1 MTSTQ
6 LLVIVV
12 ASFAGALVKGV
23 TGLGYPV
30 LAVPLIALV
39 TGIEDAVVVVAIPNL
54 AANIALCWEARA
66 ARGEARD
73 LGRLVGFGIVG
84 AVIGTVALVRL
95 PEQPLLIALAC
106 TVGVFV
112 VQMIR
117 RPELGLDA
125 ATATRWSPIAGLFTG
140 LMQGAVGVS
149 GPIVATWLHGYRLAV
164 QTYVFSV
171 TVIFG
176 VTGAVQLIVLALQG
190 QLLQGDRLLGALLAG
205 VGVVIALPLGLR
217 LRHRLSGPAF
227 DKVVLGVLLVSAV
240 SLVFEAF
247 T

>member
-1 MTSTQ
+1 VTTTQ
-6 LLVIVV
+6 LVVIVL

-54 AANIALCWEARA
+54 LANVVLCWEARD
-66 ARGEARD
+66 ARSESRD

-84 AVIGTVALVRL
+84 AVIGTIALVHL
-95 PEQPLLIALAC
+95 PEQPLLLALAF

-117 RPELGLDA
+117 RPDLGLDA
-125 ATATRWSPIAGLFTG
+125 GTATRWSPVAGLFTG

-149 GPIVATWLHGYRLAV
+149 GPIVATWLHGYRLAI
-164 QTYVFSV
+164 QAYVFSV
-171 TVIFG
+171 TMIFG
-176 VTGAVQLIVLALQG
+176 VTGAVQLVVLTLQG
-190 QLLQGDRLLGALLAG
+190 QMHRDRLVGAVLAG
-205 VGVVIALPLGLR
+205 VGVAIALPLGLR
-217 LRHRLSGPAF
+217 LRRRLAGPTF
-227 DKVVLGVLLVSAV
+227 EKVVLVVLLISAV

-247 T
+247 S

>member
-1 MTSTQ
+1 MTTTQ
-6 LLVIVV
+6 LVVIVL

-54 AANIALCWEARA
+54 AANVILCWEARD
-66 ARGEARD
+66 ARAEARD
-73 LGRLVGFGIVG
+73 LGRLVGLGIVG
-84 AVIGTVALVRL
+84 AVIGTVALVHL
-95 PEQPLLIALAC
+95 PEQPLLIALAL
-106 TVGVFV
+106 TVAVFV
-112 VQMIR
+112 AQMIR
-117 RPELGLDA
+117 RPELGLDR
-125 ATATRWSPIAGLFTG
+125 ATATRWSPVAGLFTG

-164 QTYVFSV
+164 QTYVYSV

-176 VTGAVQLIVLALQG
+176 VTGAVQLVMLTVQG
-190 QLLQGDRLLGALLAG
+190 QLHGDRVVGALLAG
-205 VGVVIALPLGLR
+205 VGVAIALPLGLR
-217 LRHRLSGPAF
+217 LRRRLAGPTF
-227 DKVVLGVLLVSAV
+227 EKVVLVVLLVSAV
-240 SLVFEAF
+240 SLLFEAF

>member
-1 MTSTQ
+1 MTTTQ
-6 LLVIVV
+6 LLVIVA

-30 LAVPLIALV
+30 IAVPLIALV

-54 AANIALCWEARA
+54 VANIVLCWEARD

-73 LGRLVGFGIVG
+73 LGRLVGFGVVG

-95 PEQPLLIALAC
+95 PEQPLLLALAV

-117 RPELGLDA
+117 RPDIALA
-125 ATATRWSPIAGLFTG
+125 PAVATRWSPVAGFFIG
-140 LMQGAVGVS
+140 IMQGAVGVS
-149 GPIVATWLHGYRLAV
+149 GPVVATWLHGYRLAV
-164 QTYVFSV
+164 QTYVYSV

-176 VTGAVQLIVLALQG
+176 VTGAVQLVMLTGQG
-190 QLLQGDRLLGALLAG
+190 QIDADRLFGAALAG
-205 VGVVIALPLGLR
+205 VGVAVALPLGLKLRRR
-217 LRHRLSGPAF
+217 LEGPTF
-227 DKVVLGVLLVSAV
+227 EKVVLAVLLVSAV
-240 SLVFEAF
+240 SLVFEALA
-247 T
+247 

>member
-1 MTSTQ
+1 VSTTQ

-54 AANIALCWEARA
+54 LANIVLCWEARD
-66 ARGEARD
+66 ARGESRD

-95 PEQPLLIALAC
+95 PEQPLLIALAL

-117 RPELGLDA
+117 RPELGLA
-125 ATATRWSPIAGLFTG
+125 PATATRWSPVAGFVTG

-149 GPIVATWLHGYRLAV
+149 GPVVATWLHGYRLAV

-176 VTGAVQLIVLALQG
+176 VTGAVQLVVLTAQG
-190 QLLQGDRLLGALLAG
+190 QLHTDRLLGALLAG
-205 VGVVIALPLGLR
+205 VGVAIALPLGLR
-217 LRHRLSGPAF
+217 LRRRLAGPTF
-227 DKVVLGVLLVSAV
+227 EKIVLAVLLVSAV

>member
-1 MTSTQ
+1 MTTTQ
-6 LLVIVV
+6 LVVIVL

-39 TGIEDAVVVVAIPNL
+39 TGIEDAVVVVAVPNL
-54 AANIALCWEARA
+54 AANIILCWEARD

-73 LGRLVGFGIVG
+73 LGRLVGLGIVG
-84 AVIGTVALVRL
+84 AVIGTVALVHL
-95 PEQPLLIALAC
+95 PEQPLLIALAL
-106 TVGVFV
+106 TVAVFV

-117 RPELGLDA
+117 RPELGLDP
-125 ATATRWSPIAGLFTG
+125 ATATRWSPVAGLFTG

-164 QTYVFSV
+164 QTYVYSV

-176 VTGAVQLIVLALQG
+176 VTGAVQLTVLAIQG
-190 QLLQGDRLLGALLAG
+190 QLHGDRLVGALLAG
-205 VGVVIALPLGLR
+205 AGVAVALPLGLR
-217 LRHRLSGPAF
+217 LRRRLAGPTF
-227 DKVVLGVLLVSAV
+227 EKVVLVVLLVSAV
-240 SLVFEAF
+240 SLLFEAF

>member
-30 LAVPLIALV
+30 LAVPLVALV

-54 AANIALCWEARA
+54 VANIALCWEARD

-84 AVIGTVALVRL
+84 AVIGTIALVRL

-125 ATATRWSPIAGLFTG
+125 ATATRWSPVAGLFTG

-176 VTGAVQLIVLALQG
+176 VTGAVQLAVQG

-240 SLVFEAF
+240 SLLVEAL

>member
-6 LLVIVV
+6 LLVIVA

-30 LAVPLIALV
+30 IAVPLIALV

-54 AANIALCWEARA
+54 AANVFLCWEARD

-73 LGRLVGFGIVG
+73 LGRLVGFGIIG
-84 AVIGTVALVRL
+84 AVIGTVALVHL
-95 PEQPLLIALAC
+95 PEQPLLLALAL
-106 TVGVFV
+106 TVAVFV

-117 RPELGLDA
+117 RPDIALPE
-125 ATATRWSPIAGLFTG
+125 ATATRWSPVAGFFVG
-140 LMQGAVGVS
+140 IMQGAVGVS
-149 GPIVATWLHGYRLAV
+149 GPVVATWLHGYRLAV
-164 QTYVFSV
+164 QTYVYSV

-176 VTGAVQLIVLALQG
+176 VTGAVQLVMLTAQG
-190 QLLQGDRLLGALLAG
+190 QMHRDRLFGALLAG
-205 VGVVIALPLGLR
+205 VGVAIALPLGLKLRRR
-217 LRHRLSGPAF
+217 LAGPTF
-227 DKVVLGVLLVSAV
+227 EKVVLVVLLVSAV

>member
-1 MTSTQ
+1 MTTTQ
-6 LLVIVV
+6 LVVIVL

-39 TGIEDAVVVVAIPNL
+39 TGIEDAVVVVAVPNL
-54 AANIALCWEARA
+54 AANIILCWEARD

-73 LGRLVGFGIVG
+73 LGRLVGLGIVG
-84 AVIGTVALVRL
+84 AVIGTVALVHL
-95 PEQPLLIALAC
+95 PEQPLLIALAL
-106 TVGVFV
+106 TVAVFV

-117 RPELGLDA
+117 RPELGLDP
-125 ATATRWSPIAGLFTG
+125 ATATRWSPVAGLFTG

-171 TVIFG
+171 TIIFG
-176 VTGAVQLIVLALQG
+176 VTGAVQIVVLAAQG
-190 QLLQGDRLLGALLAG
+190 QLHGDRLLGALLAG
-205 VGVVIALPLGLR
+205 LGVAVALPLGLR

-227 DKVVLGVLLVSAV
+227 EKVVLGVLLVSAV

>member
-1 MTSTQ
+1 MTTTQ
-6 LLVIVV
+6 LLVIIA

-54 AANIALCWEARA
+54 AANIILCWEARD
-66 ARGEARD
+66 ARTEARD

-84 AVIGTVALVRL
+84 AVIGTLALVRL
-95 PEQPLLIALAC
+95 PEQPLLIALAV

-117 RPELGLDA
+117 RPDLGLDP
-125 ATATRWSPIAGLFTG
+125 ATATRWSPAAGLFTG

-149 GPIVATWLHGYRLAV
+149 GPVVATWLHGYRLAV
-164 QTYVFSV
+164 QTYVYSV

-176 VTGAVQLIVLALQG
+176 VTGAVQLVVLTAQG
-190 QLLQGDRLLGALLAG
+190 QLHGDRLAGAALAG
-205 VGVVIALPLGLR
+205 VGVAVALPLGLR
-217 LRHRLSGPAF
+217 LRRRLAGPVF
-227 DKVVLGVLLVSAV
+227 EKIVLAVLLVSAV
-240 SLVFEAF
+240 SLVFEAV